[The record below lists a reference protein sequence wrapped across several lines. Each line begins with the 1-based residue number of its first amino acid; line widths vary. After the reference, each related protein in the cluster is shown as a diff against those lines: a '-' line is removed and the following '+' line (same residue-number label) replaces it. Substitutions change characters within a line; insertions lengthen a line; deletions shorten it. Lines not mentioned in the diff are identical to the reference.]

1 MLPAGVSLEKE
12 FTRAERRTER
22 LVWKPEFFC
31 ASARQVESSFHRNQL
46 ADDSQWVPLGALS
59 PEAMVELADA
69 NGSDYIDPAFL
80 PPAGFIRA
88 SRSVMRLG

>member
-1 MLPAGVSLEKE
+1 MKAVPAEVSLPAVTEKMHVGSVRRWAQHAE
-12 FTRAERRTER
+12 QGILRATQPSRAE
-22 LVWKPEFFC
+22 
-31 ASARQVESSFHRNQL
+31 L
-46 ADDSQWVPLGALS
+46 AETRCYGDPALKG
-59 PEAMVELADA
+59 EAMVELADA